1 MINLEQPVLDE
12 LGGVGQGY
20 ASGSVPA
27 SPGASP
33 EQMAPASPATAQ
45 GLGTGFSKQSP
56 QIPARDPRTALPS
69 HSLTVP
75 QGQTRS
81 ILSTSNPITGRA
93 GVKGTG
99 RWQQQRS
106 SWTGGIDFLGS
117 LFPCIFLIYCA
128 PFLGLL
134 SLWEHRQIVP
144 P

>member
-81 ILSTSNPITGRA
+81 ILSTSNPNNHR
-93 GVKGTG
+93 KS
-99 RWQQQRS
+99 WSQRN
-106 SWTGGIDFLGS
+106 GEVAAAAQFLD
-117 LFPCIFLIYCA
+117 
-128 PFLGLL
+128 
-134 SLWEHRQIVP
+134 RRD
-144 P
+144 